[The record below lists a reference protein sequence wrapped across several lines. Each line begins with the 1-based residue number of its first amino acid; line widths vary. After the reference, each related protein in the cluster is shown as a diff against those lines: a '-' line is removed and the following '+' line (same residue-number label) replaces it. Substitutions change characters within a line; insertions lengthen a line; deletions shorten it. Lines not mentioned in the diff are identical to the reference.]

1 MSSWSPDSTSSGRPG
16 ESSESVSTGNGHPT
30 FVGPGFGTLLPP
42 TVGLGDRPAVVSKRG
57 TLRRGLPSV
66 YHESDFTMRFVG
78 ALESLL
84 DPIAAVL
91 DALPAHFSPDYAPRS
106 ILDLLSSWLG
116 IEVEEAQGLDLHRES
131 VRLAAELGRTRG
143 TVRGLELALQLSFPD
158 VPMRVQDEGGVRW
171 SMDGVAAPAEPAR
184 FIVYVD
190 TPIPEE
196 QQSAIAR
203 CIERQKPVETTY
215 RLRVKTP
222 KASQ

>member
-1 MSSWSPDSTSSGRPG
+1 M
-16 ESSESVSTGNGHPT
+16 STGNGHPT
-30 FVGPGFGTLLPP
+30 FVGPGFGTLLAPSA
-42 TVGLGDRPAVVSKRG
+42 TASGERPAVVSKRG
-57 TLRRGLPSV
+57 TLRRGLPGV

-91 DALPAHFSPDYAPRS
+91 DGLPAHFSPDYAPRP

-116 IEVEEAQGLDLHRES
+116 IEVDEAQALDLHRES
-131 VRLAAELGRTRG
+131 VRLAAELGQTRG
-143 TVRGLELALQLSFPD
+143 TVRGLELALRLSFPD
-158 VPMRVQDEGGVRW
+158 IPMRVQDEGRVRW
-171 SMDGVAAPAEPAR
+171 SMDGIPAPAEPAR
-184 FIVYVD
+184 FVVYVD
-190 TPIPEE
+190 TAIPEE
-196 QQSAIAR
+196 QQAAIAR